1 MTALASVEAERD
13 HLVQAMDEAEEERN
27 RLDLAA
33 SEAVDRIKE
42 LEQTLQSAITDA
54 EEARAQQLTDIMWF
68 MGELKK
74 LRET

>member
-1 MTALASVEAERD
+1 
-13 HLVQAMDEAEEERN
+13 MDEAEEERN

-42 LEQTLQSAITDA
+42 LEQTLQDAITDA